1 MVTLR
6 LVVFL
11 SLLWALVLSP
21 ILGQEVKTIAYDF
34 SQMYESLNS
43 SIVKIHVDSGHGS
56 GFLVSGG
63 GLIATN
69 HHVVRNS
76 RLLAVQLA
84 DGRKVKAVI
93 VTLNPRYDLAL
104 LKINA
109 SLVSSL
115 NPLPLLP
122 QEKDS
127 TVKAGVPVV
136 AFGSPLSQTF
146 LITQGII
153 SKVEERV
160 LLGDFLIEPGNSG
173 GPLVNLHGE
182 VVGINT
188 FGIRNLSGA
197 VRVTLLRDMLESPSL
212 EEATW
217 EEPPAD
223 LLPLLSSRSYPTEL
237 LRQKIIDE
245 KLDRDVYEFD
255 GGKFVVTAI
264 TPVLIGKL
272 HIQDDLQQANNR
284 YKRRGKKIS
293 DPSYHAIDAPF
304 YDWHRNAIPWLDYA
318 ITFEVKPD
326 FGSTTGS
333 KWALALSAIADGATA
348 YSGGTPTAMSSLY
361 QTYEFKAEF
370 LDFKIYRDGKL
381 IEPVWEGRAITESS
395 FRAPLASFVDEA
407 YSGMYTYAPEEF
419 MTGEVFEMRIVDAR
433 EPNKIHKSKKFKADS
448 KLIRQL
454 RSDFEG
460 ASETLD

>member
-6 LVVFL
+6 LFVFL
-11 SLLWALVLSP
+11 SLLWALSLSP

-34 SQMYESLNS
+34 SQMYESLNPR
-43 SIVKIHVDSGHGS
+43 IVKIHADSGSGS

-173 GPLVNLHGE
+173 GPLVNLTGE

-197 VRVTLLRDMLESPSL
+197 VRVNLLREMLEDSNL
-212 EEATW
+212 EEAAW
-217 EEPPAD
+217 EEPSAD
-223 LLPLLSSRSYPTEL
+223 PLPVVSSKRYPTEL
-237 LRQKIIDE
+237 LKKKILEE
-245 KLDRDVYEFD
+245 KLDLDAYEFD
-255 GGKFVVTAI
+255 GGKFKVTAL
-264 TPVLIGKL
+264 TPVLIGKAQ
-272 HIQDDLQQANNR
+272 IQKDLQQANNR

-293 DPSYHAIDAPF
+293 DPSYQAIDEPF
-304 YDWHRNAIPWLDYA
+304 YDWHRNSEYWLDYA
-318 ITFEVKPD
+318 ITFQIRPD
-326 FGSTTGS
+326 SGMTGGSM
-333 KWALALSAIADGATA
+333 WAMGIAAAASGFASG
-348 YSGGTPTAMSSLY
+348 YSGNPSVPIPTHRE
-361 QTYEFKAEF
+361 YEFKAEF
-370 LDFKIYRDGKL
+370 MDFKIYRDGTL
-381 IEPVWEGRAITESS
+381 IEPIWAGRQITEQN
-395 FRAPLASFVDEA
+395 FVVPLARFVDEA
-407 YSGMYTYAPEEF
+407 YSGVYKYAPEEF
-419 MTGEVFEMRIVDAR
+419 MTGEVFEMRILDAR
-433 EPNKIHKSKKFKADS
+433 EPNKTHKSKKFKADS

-460 ASETLD
+460 TLEP